1 MKYFL
6 KILLITFIFNSCSSP
21 NDATAE
27 APKLDPEC
35 QAFIDDYASEI
46 NNYIDVITQ
55 IEQNGSGIELM
66 LKRNSIE
73 ENMQSFFSD
82 PTMLKCSSSKLFSSK
97 MDSLNALF
105 EI

>member
-1 MKYFL
+1 MFYK
-6 KILLITFIFNSCSSP
+6 KIFITFIFNSCSSP

-46 NNYIDVITQ
+46 NNYLDVITQ

>member
-6 KILLITFIFNSCSSP
+6 KILLITFIFNSCSSS

-46 NNYIDVITQ
+46 NNYLDVITK
-55 IEQNGSGIELM
+55 IEQNGSGLDLM